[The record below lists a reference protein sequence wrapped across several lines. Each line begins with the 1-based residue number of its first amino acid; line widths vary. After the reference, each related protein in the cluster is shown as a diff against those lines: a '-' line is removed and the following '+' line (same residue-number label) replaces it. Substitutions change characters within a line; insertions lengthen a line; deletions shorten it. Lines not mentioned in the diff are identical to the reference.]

1 MKIFSIL
8 LLLVPNLSWGFFG
21 KKYNCEPLDD
31 EFFYM
36 SDYVE
41 SLSSHILKISGSKDK
56 ITINFLDGKIEE
68 LNLIQKKSTDL
79 FI

>member
-68 LNLIQKKSTDL
+68 LNLILKKKY
-79 FI
+79 

>member
-1 MKIFSIL
+1 MKIFLTL

-21 KKYNCEPLDD
+21 KNYNCEPLDD

-41 SLSSHILKISGSKDK
+41 SLNSHILKISGSKDK
-56 ITINFLDGKIEE
+56 ITIKFLENNIINS
-68 LNLIQKKSTDL
+68 L
-79 FI
+79 